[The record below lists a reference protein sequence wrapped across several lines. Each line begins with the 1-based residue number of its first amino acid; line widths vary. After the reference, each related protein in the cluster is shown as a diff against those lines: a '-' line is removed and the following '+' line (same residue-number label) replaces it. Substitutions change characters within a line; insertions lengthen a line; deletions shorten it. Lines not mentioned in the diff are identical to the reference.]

1 MEITWMGHACFRLRG
16 KEATL
21 VTDPYGKEIGL
32 SIPRV
37 RADIITISH
46 AHPNHS
52 NISGFRG
59 EAKIVDGPGEYEIN
73 GVFIFGI
80 QSYHDKV
87 KGAERGPNTIYVLEF
102 TDLTVCHLGD
112 LGHTLTQSQVEAI
125 GDVDVLLVPV
135 GGGDTLSVTD
145 AAEVVSQVEPRIV
158 IPMHY
163 AMPGIT
169 VPLDPPEKFLK
180 EMGAEPEPPQEVLK
194 LSRESLPEEMK
205 VVLLQFKQ

>member
-21 VTDPYGKEIGL
+21 VTDPFGKDIGL
-32 SIPRV
+32 AIPRV

-46 AHPNHS
+46 GHPNHS

-59 EAKIVDGPGEYEIN
+59 EAKVVEGPGEFEIN

-80 QSYHDKV
+80 QSYHDKA
-87 KGAERGPNTIYVLEF
+87 KGAERGPNTIYVFEF
-102 TDLTVCHLGD
+102 SDLTVCHLGD
-112 LGHTLTQSQVEAI
+112 LGHTLTQAQIEAI
-125 GDVDVLLVPV
+125 GDIDVLLVPV

-145 AAEVVSQVEPRIV
+145 AAEVVSQVEPRLV

-163 AMPGIT
+163 GMAGIT
-169 VPLDPPEKFLK
+169 LPLDPPDKFLK
-180 EMGAEPEPPQEVLK
+180 EMGTEPGLSQEMLK
-194 LSRESLPEEMK
+194 VSRESLPDEMQ
-205 VVLLQFKQ
+205 VIMLQLKQ